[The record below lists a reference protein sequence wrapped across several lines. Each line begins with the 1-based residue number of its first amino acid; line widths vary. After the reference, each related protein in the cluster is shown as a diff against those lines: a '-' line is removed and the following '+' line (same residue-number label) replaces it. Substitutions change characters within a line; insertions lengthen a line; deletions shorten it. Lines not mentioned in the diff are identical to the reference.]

1 MSDGE
6 NVHLLTDDGVMVYA
20 ADDDVQLYASV
31 PVITDVTV
39 QAYQQMDAEGHME
52 DETVILQPFQI
63 DASNTAIR
71 ANVVVLVGNG
81 FTQYPGETKTIIEH
95 LAQKEYLPIE
105 TKYALFSSC
114 HQPVTYTI
122 TESGIAAY
130 QSMLPYMKLSA
141 NSNDLSQSD
150 SESSFTSSI
159 EDDMEQLVAGK
170 MTAEQF
176 TRQIDRVASML
187 WMEQQ

>member
-1 MSDGE
+1 
-6 NVHLLTDDGVMVYA
+6 
-20 ADDDVQLYASV
+20 
-31 PVITDVTV
+31 
-39 QAYQQMDAEGHME
+39 MD
-52 DETVILQPFQI
+52 DETIILQPFQI

-81 FTQYPGETKTIIEH
+81 FTQYPNETKTLIEH
-95 LAQKEYLPIE
+95 LAQKEYLSIE

-114 HQPVTYTI
+114 NQPVTYTTGKKERTI

-141 NSNDLSQSD
+141 NSNYLSQSD

-176 TRQIDRVASML
+176 TRQLTALHPCCGWNSNKEEENL
-187 WMEQQ
+187 